1 VFSHGATWEISRLEN
16 AGLFDTLAYGASRRR
31 SVLNKA
37 SLSVL
42 GAAILACFAQTPA
55 HAQVGESIPL
65 SAGSTIPAM
74 LEKGVD
80 ARKNKVGDEV
90 TAKTTENVKSGG
102 QLAVPRGSKIVGHV
116 TEVKARTKEE
126 SESAVGIAFDHA
138 VLKDGREIPLALEI
152 QAIAPAQSV
161 SPPDMAETP
170 TTANEP
176 GGGAPP
182 APGPGAPMGPRAD
195 PNAGTPGRVSS
206 TNAAYG
212 APSGGLSA
220 TGGLTPSCHGVLGID
235 GLELSPE
242 TASATGGSVII
253 SRRRNVHL
261 DGRTQLMLRV
271 SEK

>member
-1 VFSHGATWEISRLEN
+1 M
-16 AGLFDTLAYGASRRR
+16 
-31 SVLNKA
+31 NKA
-37 SLSVL
+37 SLSIL
-42 GAAILACFAQTPA
+42 GAAILACFARTPA
-55 HAQVGESIPL
+55 QAQVGESIQL

-102 QLAVPRGSKIVGHV
+102 QIAVPRGSKIVGHV
-116 TEVKARTKEE
+116 TEAKARTKEE

-138 VLKDGREIPLALEI
+138 VLKDGHEIPLALEI
-152 QAIAPAQSV
+152 QAIAPPESATPS
-161 SPPDMAETP
+161 DMTETP
-170 TTANEP
+170 TMGTA
-176 GGGAPP
+176 GGAPSG
-182 APGPGAPMGPRAD
+182 PGPGAPMGPRAD

-206 TNAAYG
+206 TNSAYG
-212 APSGGLSA
+212 APSGLSP

-242 TASATGGSVII
+242 TASSTGGSVII
-253 SRRRNVHL
+253 SQRRNVHL

-271 SEK
+271 TGN

>member
-1 VFSHGATWEISRLEN
+1 M
-16 AGLFDTLAYGASRRR
+16 
-31 SVLNKA
+31 NKA
-37 SLSVL
+37 SLSIL
-42 GAAILACFAQTPA
+42 GAAILACFARTPA
-55 HAQVGESIPL
+55 QAQVGESIQL

-102 QLAVPRGSKIVGHV
+102 QIAVPRGSKLVGHV
-116 TEVKARTKEE
+116 TEAKARTKEE

-138 VLKDGREIPLALEI
+138 VLKDGHEIPLALEI
-152 QAIAPAQSV
+152 QAIAPPESATPS
-161 SPPDMAETP
+161 DMTETP
-170 TTANEP
+170 TMGTA
-176 GGGAPP
+176 GGAPP
-182 APGPGAPMGPRAD
+182 GPGPGAPMGPRAD

-206 TNAAYG
+206 TSSAYG
-212 APSGGLSA
+212 APSGLTP

-242 TASATGGSVII
+242 TASSTAGSVII
-253 SRRRNVHL
+253 SQRRNVHL

-271 SEK
+271 TGN

>member
-1 VFSHGATWEISRLEN
+1 M
-16 AGLFDTLAYGASRRR
+16 
-31 SVLNKA
+31 NKA

-42 GAAILACFAQTPA
+42 GAAILACFAWTPA

-102 QLAVPRGSKIVGHV
+102 QIVVPRGSKIVGHV
-116 TEVKARTKEE
+116 TEAKARTKEE

-161 SPPDMAETP
+161 SPSDMAETP
-170 TTANEP
+170 TMANES

-182 APGPGAPMGPRAD
+182 VPGPGAPMGPRAD

-206 TNAAYG
+206 TNSAYG
-212 APSGGLSA
+212 APSGLSP

-235 GLELSPE
+235 GLELSAE
-242 TASATGGSVII
+242 TASPTAGSVII

-271 SEK
+271 RKIVSPTG

>member
-1 VFSHGATWEISRLEN
+1 
-16 AGLFDTLAYGASRRR
+16 
-31 SVLNKA
+31 LNKA
-37 SLSVL
+37 SFSVL
-42 GAAILACFAQTPA
+42 GAAMLACFAQTPA
-55 HAQVGESIPL
+55 HGQIGESIPL

-80 ARKNKVGDEV
+80 ARKNKAGDLV
-90 TAKTTENVKSGG
+90 TARTTENVKSGG
-102 QLAVPRGSKIVGHV
+102 QIAVPRGSRIVGHV
-116 TEVKARTKEE
+116 TEAQARTKEE

-161 SPPDMAETP
+161 SPSDMAETP
-170 TTANEP
+170 TMTNEA

-182 APGPGAPMGPRAD
+182 VPGAPMGPRAD

-212 APSGGLSA
+212 APSGLSP

-242 TASATGGSVII
+242 TAGATGGSVII

-271 SEK
+271 SGR